1 MEFDRWI
8 ASSLRVFVAAGVAW
22 CSGLLQAGQ
31 ATYPMGEIGGR
42 IALVE
47 SHPTALEIKEL
58 YPEQPGARAN
68 LKPGMFIV
76 GAAGQPFTAGYM
88 MPLKQL
94 GFAIDGARRRDGGL
108 DLNVLVGQKVQTVT
122 VQLSGAPGFSGT
134 FPFNCPRSARIYDH
148 VCQAMT
154 EEFKAKGKLPGGPVT
169 NSLAAMALLGHKS
182 DAGRKVV
189 EPYVMRV
196 ATSYASGENREGSVW
211 LLSYSGVMLCEY
223 FLVNPDPVV
232 AKAILYIA
240 KHLADNIPS
249 HGRYGHHLRL
259 SNPDE
264 VAYGGQGLNATTS
277 AALWF
282 FASAAR
288 CGIDPSEIQP
298 AFGKALERVR
308 KETNDNGGVGYAWR
322 GDHQSSM
329 RSGQTALAWHH
340 LVVSPQLIGPIT
352 SAQLSYRSKVASW
365 PTRHAD
371 SLLEAHAVSSLGI
384 TASTAGLA
392 AFDRLQYQTLMRSW
406 RWYFALAWQP
416 SPSKYGQF
424 EIAYVGGPNNTGG
437 DYYLNGHRSL
447 ESGFCSIMYATVG
460 FILASSHE
468 RLSFY
473 GGMPPIP
480 GLTTTVLA
488 QSPQLTKAFKAM
500 RQNKFGLAMRIAV
513 PLTDELT
520 QDGEIHLEPQEDG
533 GYEPPQEGNPELED
547 DEIARVALAFIDYV
561 DEKILATQF
570 DHIDSLFEGQ
580 DVALTYDELKRFS
593 IYVNGIRKYEVDVD
607 RMLHELNQEKYANRI
622 RVGKRFYSLKVATN
636 KGGSLIANLKKWERF
651 KETCP
656 DEYYSNQAQIIMDEQ
671 RQAIAFDEQWG
682 DKDESDLDAR

>member
-1 MEFDRWI
+1 M
-8 ASSLRVFVAAGVAW
+8 
-22 CSGLLQAGQ
+22 
-31 ATYPMGEIGGR
+31 
-42 IALVE
+42 
-47 SHPTALEIKEL
+47 
-58 YPEQPGARAN
+58 
-68 LKPGMFIV
+68 KPGMFIV
-76 GAAGQPFTAGYM
+76 GAAGRAFTAGYM

-94 GFAIDGARRRDGGL
+94 GFAIDEARRRDGGL
-108 DLNVLVGQKVQTVT
+108 DLNVLAGQKVQTVT
-122 VQLSGAPGFSGT
+122 VHLSNAPGFSAT
-134 FPFNCPRSARIYDH
+134 FPFNCPRSEHIYNQ
-148 VCQAMT
+148 VCQAMS

-182 DAGRKVV
+182 DEGRKIV
-189 EPYVMRV
+189 EPYIMRV
-196 ATSYASGENREGSVW
+196 ATSYASGENREGNVW

-223 FLVNPDPVV
+223 FLVNPDPTV
-232 AKAILYIA
+232 AKAILHIA
-240 KHLADNIPS
+240 KHLASNIPS

-259 SNPDE
+259 GNPDE

-298 AFGKALERVR
+298 AFGMALERVR
-308 KETNDNGGVGYAWR
+308 KETNGNGGVGYAWG

-329 RSGQTALAWHH
+329 RSGHTALAWHH
-340 LVVSPQLIGPIT
+340 LVVSPQLTGPIT
-352 SAQLSYRSKVASW
+352 SAQLNYRSKVASW

-371 SLLEAHAVSSLGI
+371 NLLEAHAVSSLGI

-392 AFDRLQYQTLMRSW
+392 AFDRQQYQMLMRSW

-416 SPSKYGQF
+416 NPSQYGQF
-424 EIAYVGGPNNTGG
+424 EVAYVGGPNNTGG

-447 ESGFCSIMYATVG
+447 ESGFCSIMNATVG

-488 QSPQLTKAFKAM
+488 QSPQLTRAFKAM

-513 PLTDELT
+513 PLTEALT
-520 QDGEIHLEPQEDG
+520 KDGEISIETQGDRES
-533 GYEPPQEGNPELED
+533 EPPQEVSTELAE

-561 DEKILATQF
+561 DEKILTTQF
-570 DHIDSLFEGQ
+570 DHIDSLFEGE

-593 IYVNGIRKYEVDVD
+593 SYVNGIRKYEIDVD
-607 RMLHELNQEKYANRI
+607 RMLHELNKEKYADRI
-622 RVGKRFYSLKVATN
+622 RVGKRFYALKAATA
-636 KGGSLIANLKKWERF
+636 KGGSLVSNLRKWERF
-651 KETCP
+651 KESCP
-656 DEYYSNQAQIIMDEQ
+656 DQYYSDQTQIIIDEL
-671 RQAIAFDEQWG
+671 RQAKAFDEQWG
-682 DKDESDLDAR
+682 DKDESGSGNRR